1 MGRMLEH
8 IDRIELKI
16 KIKLEDSIEKNGQ
29 S

>member
-16 KIKLEDSIEKNGQ
+16 KIKLEESIEKNGQ
-29 S
+29 P

>member
-1 MGRMLEH
+1 MGRMLEY

-16 KIKLEDSIEKNGQ
+16 KIELEDYIEKNGQ

>member
-16 KIKLEDSIEKNGQ
+16 KIKLEESIEKNGQ

>member
-16 KIKLEDSIEKNGQ
+16 KIKLEESIEKNEQ